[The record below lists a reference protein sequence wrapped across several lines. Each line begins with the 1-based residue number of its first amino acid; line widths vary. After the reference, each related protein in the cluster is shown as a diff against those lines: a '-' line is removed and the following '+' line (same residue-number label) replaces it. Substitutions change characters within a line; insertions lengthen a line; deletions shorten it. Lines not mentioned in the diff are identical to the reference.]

1 MPHGAGQGGGVNG
14 QTQHHI
20 LAHGI
25 AARFRIPLVLL
36 VFAVMYGI
44 VGYAILGFSFV
55 ESLYQVAI
63 TLTTVGYREVHPLG
77 TGGQLFTISL
87 LLVGV
92 GAVFAA
98 IAIFAETLAKGELT
112 LILRSRRL
120 QKQIAGL
127 SDHHIICAYGRVGR
141 AAAAEFARSG
151 IPFVVLDTDE
161 RLVPLLE
168 EHGVPYLIADS
179 TDEAVLR
186 RVGIDRAQGLVC
198 AVDSDSTNVF
208 IVLTARSLNP
218 DLTIVARAA
227 RPETVDRL
235 VRAGADRV
243 VSPYALSGSRMAFLS
258 LRPSVVDFVDMVTVA
273 PDLRLD
279 EILIREGSALDGIS
293 VGEAATT
300 YTGVVIVAVRKLQE
314 GLIASPPPDTRLAA
328 GDLAVALGP
337 RHALESM
344 EA

>member
-1 MPHGAGQGGGVNG
+1 MREPIHEHV
-14 QTQHHI
+14 T

-25 AARFRIPLVLL
+25 LARFRVPLALL
-36 VFAVMYGI
+36 VFAVNYGV
-44 VGYAILGFSFV
+44 VGYVILGFSFV
-55 ESLYQVAI
+55 ESLYMTAI
-63 TLTTVGYREVHPLG
+63 TLTTVGYREVHELG

-92 GAVFAA
+92 SAVFAG
-98 IAIFAETLAKGELT
+98 IAIFAETLARGELT

-127 SDHHIICAYGRVGR
+127 SRHYIICAYGRVGR
-141 AAAAEFARSG
+141 AAAAEFERVG
-151 IPFVVLDTDE
+151 VPFVVLDTDE
-161 RLVPLLE
+161 RLVPVLE
-168 EHGVPYLIADS
+168 EHEVPYLIADS
-179 TDEAVLR
+179 TDEAVLK
-186 RVGIDRAQGLVC
+186 RVGIDRARGLVC

-208 IVLTARSLNP
+208 IALTARSLNP

-235 VRAGADRV
+235 LRAGADRV
-243 VSPYALSGSRMAFLS
+243 VSPYAISGSRMAFLS

-279 EILIREGSALDGIS
+279 EIMVREGSPLDGIS
-293 VGEAATT
+293 VGDAAST
-300 YTGVVIVAVRKLQE
+300 YQGVVIVAVKKPRE
-314 GLIASPPPDTRLAA
+314 GLLASPPSSTRLAA

-337 RHALESM
+337 RTALEAM
-344 EA
+344 ET

>member
-1 MPHGAGQGGGVNG
+1 MEENG
-14 QTQHHI
+14 SVDKPPQSDHNV

-25 AARFRIPLVLL
+25 AARFRIPLILL
-36 VFAVMYGI
+36 GFAVVYGV
-44 VGYAILGFSFV
+44 VGYTILGFGFV
-55 ESLYQVAI
+55 EALYQVAI
-63 TLTTVGYREVHPLG
+63 TLTTVGYREVHELD

-92 GAVFAA
+92 SSVFAG
-98 IAIFAETLAKGELT
+98 IAIFAETLARGELT

-120 QKQIAGL
+120 QKKI
-127 SDHHIICAYGRVGR
+127 SDLKNHYIICAYGRVGR
-141 AAAAEFARSG
+141 AAAEEFRRAD

-161 RLVPLLE
+161 RLVPLME
-168 EHGVPYLIADS
+168 SHDVPYLIDDS
-179 TDEAVLR
+179 TDENVLR
-186 RVGIDRAQGLVC
+186 RAGIERARGLVC
-198 AVDSDSTNVF
+198 AVDSDTTNVF
-208 IVLTARSLNP
+208 IALTARSLNP
-218 DLTIVARAA
+218 NLTIVARAA

-235 VRAGADRV
+235 TRVGADRV

-279 EILIREGSALDGIS
+279 EILIREGSSLDGIT
-293 VGEAATT
+293 VGDAAST
-300 YTGVVIVAVRKLQE
+300 YKGVVIVAVKKLRE
-314 GLIASPPPDTRLAA
+314 GLIASPPADTLLAA

-337 RHALESM
+337 RNALEAM